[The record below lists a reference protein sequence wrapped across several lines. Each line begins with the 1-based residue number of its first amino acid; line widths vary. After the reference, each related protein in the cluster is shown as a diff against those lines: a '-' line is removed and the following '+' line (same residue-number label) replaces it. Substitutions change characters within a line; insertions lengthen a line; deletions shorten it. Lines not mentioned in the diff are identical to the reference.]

1 MELKLGLDIG
11 VASVG
16 WGIIDENYNVIDSG
30 VRLFPEGSAKK
41 NLTRRTM
48 RSSRRRIRRMHHRLR
63 RMKSLLAEVLA
74 INLPEPQGNVYEIR
88 SRGLQKML
96 SREELFLAIMHLTKR
111 RGTHFLTAED
121 IEDKNNNG
129 RSTEEILA
137 EQEACLAKKYVCEI
151 QYERYLMDN
160 GKVRGIENRFRNKDY
175 LRELER
181 LLAVQSKFYNE
192 IEKNAAAILEIYK
205 SKREYYEGPGSEK
218 SPSPYGRYRYDEN
231 GNVIKVDL
239 IDLMRGRCTYFPEEK
254 RIAKGAYTAC
264 LFNLLN
270 DLNNLKVGGR
280 KLTEDEKR
288 YFVKEFINKGKNITL
303 KIIAKKV
310 AKDEN
315 EITGYRI
322 DKKNKPL
329 FTEFKQYKAI
339 LKIYQAVD
347 KADCVEGNLEL
358 CDNISDVLTR
368 LKSIEEREVALL
380 NYGIEKDIAQ
390 ELSKASGFTEYH
402 SLSKKAINLI
412 MDDLWA
418 TDKNQMQ
425 LFYDAGMTEVNKND
439 YIGEEIKFDG
449 SDWIVSPITKRAVA
463 ESVKVINA
471 ARKLVRRKYGQE
483 FSDIVIE
490 MAREKNSDEEKK
502 KKQKIQEINAERG
515 NAIRELTLGKKITPR
530 QFEIIGLLKDQD
542 MKCAYSGKPV
552 SLTQVYENMLEV
564 DHIIPRSLSFDN
576 SRNNKVAVFVSEN
589 QKKGQRTPFQY
600 LNSGA
605 GSITYADFKE
615 MVLKNKGYSAR
626 KKANLLYEEAP
637 EKELRGFI
645 NRNLVDT
652 RYACREVLNML
663 QNYFNANEINT
674 KVKVVNGSFTFAFRK
689 KAKLEKDREKT
700 YDHHA
705 QDALIVAG
713 LFNTDLIKKI
723 NSIVKMSDSFFDEKK
738 AVIFDNGMVIN
749 TVTGEFLSEDDFAAN
764 KYIQFIKQIELRPQ
778 KYSHKVDRKPNRQL
792 YNQQIKS
799 TRTCL
804 DAKGKEETYVVTK
817 YKNIYTVGKESCG
830 DKLKKRI
837 LENPESL
844 LMYRNDQETFK
855 KFREIVDFYNDA
867 KNPFAE
873 YYKEHGPIKKYAKKD
888 NGPEIF
894 DVKFLDGRLGVHRI
908 NSRQQGKNKSVY
920 LQIKS
925 LRVDIYQ
932 EGEHYKFV
940 NVPYDMLKFSSGVYK
955 IDMGKYLQSKLNKK
969 ITERGIFLFSLYC
982 GEVFSYEKDGVKYRW
997 QFSCLNDDTRNVIEV
1012 KYLDQPSTDT
1022 TRGKRRIPIGS
1033 KIKNMKK
1040 YHVDVLGN
1048 IYPASKET
1056 LQTEI
1061 KL

>member
-16 WGIIDENYNVIDSG
+16 WGIIDENYNVINSG
-30 VRLFPEGSAKK
+30 VRLFSEGSAEE

-48 RSSRRRIRRMHHRLR
+48 RSSRRRIRRRHHRLQ
-63 RMKSLLAEVLA
+63 RMGILLSNILA
-74 INLPEPQGNVYEIR
+74 IDLPEPQGNIYEIR
-88 SRGLQKML
+88 CRGLQEML
-96 SREELFLAIMHLTKR
+96 SREELFLAVMHLTKR

-121 IEDKNNNG
+121 IEEKNNNG
-129 RSTEEILA
+129 KSTEEILA
-137 EQEACLAKKYVCEI
+137 EQEDCLAKKYVCEI
-151 QYERYLMDN
+151 QYERYLTDN
-160 GKVRGIENRFRNKDY
+160 GRVRGIENRFRNKDY
-175 LRELER
+175 LREFEQ
-181 LLAVQSKFYNE
+181 LLAAQSEFYDE
-192 IEKNAAAILEIYK
+192 IEKNAAAILELYK

-218 SPSPYGRYRYDEN
+218 SPTPYGRYRYNEN
-231 GNVIKVDL
+231 GNVIKIDL

-270 DLNNLKVGGR
+270 DLNNLKVGER
-280 KLTEDEKR
+280 KLTEDEKE
-288 YFVKEFINKGKNITL
+288 YFVKEFIDKGKNITL

-310 AKDEN
+310 VKDEN

-329 FTEFKQYKAI
+329 FTEFKQYKSI
-339 LKIYQAVD
+339 LKIYQAFDKVD
-347 KADCVEGNLEL
+347 YAEGNLDL
-358 CDNISDVLTR
+358 CDNISEILTR
-368 LKSIEEREVALL
+368 LKSVEERKIALM
-380 NYGIEKDIAQ
+380 NYGIEKEIAQ

-402 SLSKKAINLI
+402 SLSKKA
-412 MDDLWA
+412 MDLVMGDLWA

-490 MAREKNSDEEKK
+490 MAREKNSAEEKQN
-502 KKQKIQEINAERG
+502 KQKIQRINEERG

-530 QFEIIGLLKDQD
+530 QFEIIGLLKEQD

-589 QKKGQRTPFQY
+589 QEKGQRTPFQY

-605 GSITYADFKE
+605 GSITYADFKV
-615 MVLKNKGYSAR
+615 MVLKNNSYSAR

-674 KVKVVNGSFTFAFRK
+674 KVKVVNGSFTFDFRK
-689 KAKLEKDREKT
+689 KAKLDKDRDST
-700 YDHHA
+700 YAHHA

-713 LFNTDLIKKI
+713 LFNTDLIKKL
-723 NSIVKMSDSFFDEKK
+723 
-738 AVIFDNGMVIN
+738 
-749 TVTGEFLSEDDFAAN
+749 TV
-764 KYIQFIKQIELRPQ
+764 
-778 KYSHKVDRKPNRQL
+778 
-792 YNQQIKS
+792 
-799 TRTCL
+799 
-804 DAKGKEETYVVTK
+804 
-817 YKNIYTVGKESCG
+817 
-830 DKLKKRI
+830 
-837 LENPESL
+837 
-844 LMYRNDQETFK
+844 
-855 KFREIVDFYNDA
+855 
-867 KNPFAE
+867 
-873 YYKEHGPIKKYAKKD
+873 
-888 NGPEIF
+888 
-894 DVKFLDGRLGVHRI
+894 
-908 NSRQQGKNKSVY
+908 
-920 LQIKS
+920 
-925 LRVDIYQ
+925 
-932 EGEHYKFV
+932 
-940 NVPYDMLKFSSGVYK
+940 
-955 IDMGKYLQSKLNKK
+955 
-969 ITERGIFLFSLYC
+969 
-982 GEVFSYEKDGVKYRW
+982 
-997 QFSCLNDDTRNVIEV
+997 
-1012 KYLDQPSTDT
+1012 
-1022 TRGKRRIPIGS
+1022 
-1033 KIKNMKK
+1033 
-1040 YHVDVLGN
+1040 
-1048 IYPASKET
+1048 
-1056 LQTEI
+1056 
-1061 KL
+1061 

>member
-16 WGIIDENYNVIDSG
+16 WGIIDENYNVINSG
-30 VRLFPEGSAKK
+30 VRLFSEGSAEE

-48 RSSRRRIRRMHHRLR
+48 RSSRRRIRRRHHRLQ
-63 RMKSLLAEVLA
+63 RMGILLTNILA
-74 INLPEPQGNVYEIR
+74 IDLPEPQGNIYEIR
-88 SRGLQKML
+88 CRGLQEML
-96 SREELFLAIMHLTKR
+96 SREELFLAVMHLTKR

-121 IEDKNNNG
+121 IEEKNNNG
-129 RSTEEILA
+129 KSTEEILA
-137 EQEACLAKKYVCEI
+137 EQEDCLAKKYVCEI
-151 QYERYLMDN
+151 QYERYLTDN
-160 GKVRGIENRFRNKDY
+160 GRVRGIENRFRNKDY
-175 LRELER
+175 LREFEQ
-181 LLAVQSKFYNE
+181 LLAAQSEFYDE
-192 IEKNAAAILEIYK
+192 IEKNAAAILELYK

-218 SPSPYGRYRYDEN
+218 SPTPYGRYRYNEN
-231 GNVIKVDL
+231 GNVIKIDL

-270 DLNNLKVGGR
+270 DLNNLKVGER
-280 KLTEDEKR
+280 KLTEDEKE
-288 YFVKEFINKGKNITL
+288 YFVKEFIDKGKNITL

-310 AKDEN
+310 VKDEN

-329 FTEFKQYKAI
+329 FTEFKQYKSI
-339 LKIYQAVD
+339 LKIYQAFDKVD
-347 KADCVEGNLEL
+347 YAEGNLDL
-358 CDNISDVLTR
+358 CDNISEILTR
-368 LKSIEEREVALL
+368 LKSVEERKIALM
-380 NYGIEKDIAQ
+380 NYGIEKEIAQ

-402 SLSKKAINLI
+402 SLSKKA
-412 MDDLWA
+412 MDLVMGDLWA

-490 MAREKNSDEEKK
+490 MAREKNSAEEKQN
-502 KKQKIQEINAERG
+502 KQKIQRINEERG

-530 QFEIIGLLKDQD
+530 QFEIIGLLKEQD

-589 QKKGQRTPFQY
+589 QEKGQRTPFQY

-605 GSITYADFKE
+605 GSITYADFKV
-615 MVLKNKGYSAR
+615 MVLKNNSYSAR

-674 KVKVVNGSFTFAFRK
+674 KVKVVNGSFTFDFRK
-689 KAKLEKDREKT
+689 KAKLDKDRDST
-700 YDHHA
+700 YAHHA

-713 LFNTDLIKKI
+713 LFNTDLIKKL
-723 NSIVKMSDSFFDEKK
+723 
-738 AVIFDNGMVIN
+738 
-749 TVTGEFLSEDDFAAN
+749 TV
-764 KYIQFIKQIELRPQ
+764 
-778 KYSHKVDRKPNRQL
+778 
-792 YNQQIKS
+792 
-799 TRTCL
+799 
-804 DAKGKEETYVVTK
+804 
-817 YKNIYTVGKESCG
+817 
-830 DKLKKRI
+830 
-837 LENPESL
+837 
-844 LMYRNDQETFK
+844 
-855 KFREIVDFYNDA
+855 
-867 KNPFAE
+867 
-873 YYKEHGPIKKYAKKD
+873 
-888 NGPEIF
+888 
-894 DVKFLDGRLGVHRI
+894 
-908 NSRQQGKNKSVY
+908 
-920 LQIKS
+920 
-925 LRVDIYQ
+925 
-932 EGEHYKFV
+932 
-940 NVPYDMLKFSSGVYK
+940 
-955 IDMGKYLQSKLNKK
+955 
-969 ITERGIFLFSLYC
+969 
-982 GEVFSYEKDGVKYRW
+982 
-997 QFSCLNDDTRNVIEV
+997 
-1012 KYLDQPSTDT
+1012 
-1022 TRGKRRIPIGS
+1022 
-1033 KIKNMKK
+1033 
-1040 YHVDVLGN
+1040 
-1048 IYPASKET
+1048 
-1056 LQTEI
+1056 
-1061 KL
+1061 

>member
-30 VRLFPEGSAKK
+30 VRLFPEGSAEE

-48 RSSRRRIRRMHHRLR
+48 RSSRRRIRRMHHRLQ
-63 RMKSLLAEVLA
+63 RMRILLSNTLA
-74 INLPEPQGNVYEIR
+74 INFPEPQGNIYEIR
-88 SRGLQKML
+88 SRGLQELL
-96 SREELFLAIMHLTKR
+96 SREELFLAVMHLTKR

-121 IEDKNNNG
+121 IEGKNNNG
-129 RSTEEILA
+129 KSTEEILS

-151 QYERYLMDN
+151 QYERYLTDN

-175 LRELER
+175 LRELEQ
-181 LLAVQSKFYNE
+181 LLAVQSKFYDE
-192 IEKNAAAILEIYK
+192 IEKNADAILEIYK

-218 SPSPYGRYRYDEN
+218 SPTPYGRYRYDEN
-231 GNVIKVDL
+231 GNVIKIDL
-239 IDLMRGRCTYFPEEK
+239 IDLMRGRCTYFPDEK

-270 DLNNLKVGGR
+270 DLNNLKVGER
-280 KLTEDEKR
+280 KLPEDEKK
-288 YFVKEFINKGKNITL
+288 YFVKEFIDKGKNITL

-310 AKDEN
+310 VKDEN

-322 DKKNKPL
+322 DKNNKPL
-329 FTEFKQYKAI
+329 FTEFKQYKSI
-339 LKIYQAVD
+339 LKIYQAFD
-347 KADCVEGNLEL
+347 KADYAEGNLDL
-358 CDNISDVLTR
+358 CDNISEILTR
-368 LKSIEEREVALL
+368 LKSVEERKIALM
-380 NYGIEKDIAQ
+380 NYGIEKEIAQ
-390 ELSKASGFTEYH
+390 ELSKVSGFTEYH
-402 SLSKKAINLI
+402 SLSKKAMDLI
-412 MDDLWA
+412 MGDLWA

-425 LFYDAGMTEVNKND
+425 IFYDAGMTEVNKND

-483 FSDIVIE
+483 FSHIIIE
-490 MAREKNSDEEKK
+490 MAREKNSAEEKQN
-502 KKQKIQEINAERG
+502 KQKIQRINEERG

-530 QFEIIGLLKDQD
+530 QFEIIGLLKEQD
-542 MKCAYSGKPV
+542 MKCAYSGKSV

-576 SRNNKVAVFVSEN
+576 SRNNKVAVLVIEN

-605 GSITYADFKE
+605 GAITYADYKA
-615 MVLKNKGYSAR
+615 MVLKNNSYSAR

-637 EKELRGFI
+637 EKELHGFI

-674 KVKVVNGSFTFAFRK
+674 KVKVVNGSFTFDFRK
-689 KAKLEKDREKT
+689 KAKLDKDRDAT
-700 YDHHA
+700 YAHHA

-723 NSIVKMSDSFFDEKK
+723 NSIIKMSDSFLDEKK
-738 AVIFDNGMVIN
+738 TIIFDNGMVVN
-749 TVTGEFLSEDDFAAN
+749 TVTGEFVSEADFSAN

-792 YNQQIKS
+792 YDQQIKS

-804 DAKGKEETYVVTK
+804 NAKGKEEIYVVTK
-817 YKNIYTVGKESCG
+817 YKNIYTVGLGSCG

-837 LENPESL
+837 LEKPESL

-873 YYKEHGPIKKYAKKD
+873 YFKEHGPIKKFAKKD

-925 LRVDIYQ
+925 FRVDIYQ
-932 EGEHYKFV
+932 EGEQYKFV

-955 IDMGKYLQSKLNKK
+955 VDMEKYLQSKQNKK
-969 ITERGIFLFSLYC
+969 ITKQAIFLFSLYH
-982 GEVFSYEKDGVKYRW
+982 GEVFSYEKEGVKYWW
-997 QFSCLNDDTRNVIEV
+997 QFSCLNNDTSNVIEV
-1012 KYLDQPSTDT
+1012 KYIDKPSPAATQ
-1022 TRGKRRIPIGS
+1022 GKRMITIGS

-1048 IYPASKET
+1048 IYPASKEI